1 MNELSKSKLWEL
13 FKCMAPIKGRDPE
26 CGPFGKPW
34 TQERYEDW
42 IQDIPKED
50 HNLVKMLSPAAISK
64 MTKKDAYDL
73 SYTVMFGLWS
83 DVDIEVILKALVVAL
98 KLVTDES
105 YWGNFFYGL
114 AGTQYHKGELE
125 SLVTTFEKAI
135 ICNTTDEIYLQYDK
149 ARVLKEIGGR
159 RAEIE
164 VCCDRILELGLGDPI
179 HEDEV
184 HSMIYDVLPT
194 NPKYIS
200 RYALPVGDKD
210 GDDDGADAK

>member
-13 FKCMAPIKGRDPE
+13 FKCMAPIKGREPE

-42 IQDIPKED
+42 IQDIPKGD
-50 HNLVKMLSPAAISK
+50 RNLVKKLSPAAISK
-64 MTKKDAYDL
+64 MTNDDAYDL
-73 SYTVMFGLWS
+73 ARTVIFGLWS
-83 DVDIEVILKALVVAL
+83 DVDIEDILKALVVAL
-98 KLVTDES
+98 KFVTGENH
-105 YWGNFFYGL
+105 WGEFFYCL

-125 SLVTTFEKAI
+125 SLVTTCDNAI

-149 ARVLKEIGGR
+149 ARVLKELGGR

-164 VCCDRILELGLGDPI
+164 VCCDRILELGLGDQD
-179 HEDEV
+179 HDKNDLY
-184 HSMIYDVLPT
+184 SMIYDVLPA

-200 RYALPVGDKD
+200 RYNHYIESHSAVPKPIL
-210 GDDDGADAK
+210 